1 MLGALG
7 GEALVFL
14 CSLSFIKLNSTAPSL
29 GKSEGVKVSGRAVAP
44 GGSVCGA
51 TQGRFAPGENQL
63 AQTAGWCCADQMTSC
78 GGSTDLGDGRS
89 TI

>member
-1 MLGALG
+1 MLDALG
-7 GEALVFL
+7 GEALVFF
-14 CSLSFIKLNSTAPSL
+14 CSLSFIKLNRTVPKA
-29 GKSEGVKVSGRAVAP
+29 KMKVSGCAVAP

-51 TQGRFAPGENQL
+51 PQGRGAPGEDQL
-63 AQTAGWCCADQMTSC
+63 VQTAGGCCADQMTSC